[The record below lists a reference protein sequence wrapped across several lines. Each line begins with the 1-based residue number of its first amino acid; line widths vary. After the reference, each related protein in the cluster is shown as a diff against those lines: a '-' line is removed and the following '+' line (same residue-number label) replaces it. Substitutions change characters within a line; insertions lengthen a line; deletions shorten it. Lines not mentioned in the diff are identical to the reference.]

1 MNAVEQYFQSAPQVA
16 QNHLKAM
23 RSLVFELLPNV
34 EEAIKWQMPTPLY
47 KGNLIHYAAHKKH
60 LGIYP
65 RPKAIEHFKDR
76 LMGYSCTK
84 GAIQIPYSSPFPK
97 SLIKDILLFRI
108 KEQDASE

>member
-1 MNAVEQYFQSAPQVA
+1 MNAVEQYLQSAPQVA

-23 RSLVFELLPNV
+23 RALVFELLPNV

-76 LMGYSCTK
+76 LIGYSYTK

-108 KEQDASE
+108 KEQDANQ